1 MAKKIDLRKELE
13 EQRYEWGLLQK
24 IPCSKED
31 NKRYCQMLKDGES
44 IPQGVYRYVDG
55 AGVEMNSFYSI
66 YQSDLTQEEQDELL
80 KLEKLSM
87 IRTIKN
93 CAIFFVAL
101 TAISLLVYFLIA
113 AQSCGSLR
121 I

>member
-1 MAKKIDLRKELE
+1 MAKKINLRKELE

-31 NKRYCQMLKDGES
+31 NKRYVQMLKNGEK
-44 IPQGVYRYVDG
+44 IPKGVYRYVDG
-55 AGVEMNSFYSI
+55 AGVEMNSFYTI
-66 YQSDLTQEEQDELL
+66 YKSDLSKEEQDELITL
-80 KLEKLSM
+80 TKLSL

-101 TAISLLVYFLIA
+101 TVISLLVYFLVL
-113 AQSCGSLR
+113 AQTCR
-121 I
+121 